1 MILPLL
7 AMETPPPRTNL
18 DHLPIRSGT
27 LQTRLDSV
35 KGVSVEESQRM
46 ARNAALRTGVL
57 TGDQVE
63 WPEWARYRGSPPT
76 P

>member
-1 MILPLL
+1 MLLLL

-27 LQTRLDSV
+27 LQTRLDSI
-35 KGVSVEESQRM
+35 KGVSVEESQRT
-46 ARNAALRTGVL
+46 ARNAALRNGVL
-57 TGDQVE
+57 NGEQFVR
-63 WPEWARYRGSPPT
+63 PEWARFRGSPPN